1 MDLKFESEQEALNA
15 PVETL
20 IDYVGTK
27 PVQHQPKQKAESGSV
42 WMRLLL
48 IAVGFCLFTS
58 ILWSASNV

>member
-1 MDLKFESEQEALNA
+1 MKPVFLNEQEALNA
-15 PVETL
+15 PTKPL

-27 PVQHQPKQKAESGSV
+27 PVQHQPKQKSESGSI